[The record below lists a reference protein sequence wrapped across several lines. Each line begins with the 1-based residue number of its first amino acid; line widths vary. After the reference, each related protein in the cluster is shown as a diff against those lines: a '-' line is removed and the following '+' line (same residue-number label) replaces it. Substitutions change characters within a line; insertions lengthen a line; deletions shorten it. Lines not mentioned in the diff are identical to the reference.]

1 MNDETETEPV
11 TESGL
16 KLKELDGRDRVI
28 DRKKPES
35 DKLEEVIVSVDEVQ
49 VLYEESDVLRE
60 VKLKP
65 EDSELLV

>member
-1 MNDETETEPV
+1 VNDETETEPV

-28 DRKKPES
+28 DRIKPES
-35 DKLEEVIVSVDEVQ
+35 DKLEEVIVSVDEV
-49 VLYEESDVLRE
+49 LYEENDVLRE